1 MKIFFAVLVFL
12 SFTVIISCNNSIKP
26 INSEL
31 KIPEN
36 TLAPCPESPNCFRTT
51 QALKAAPETVQQAF
65 LKSLS
70 LNNAEKIEEV
80 NISDKKLINA
90 VFKIPIFGWLD
101 DVVIHVDS
109 NSSNADITF
118 VHIKSSSRE
127 GYYDLGV
134 NKRRV
139 NKILKHARK
148 EINKP

>member
-1 MKIFFAVLVFL
+1 MKIFFKVLVFL

-51 QALKAAPETVQQAF
+51 QTLKADPEAVQQA
-65 LKSLS
+65 LKKSLTS
-70 LNNAEKIEEV
+70 NNAEKIEEI
-80 NISDKKLINA
+80 NLSDKKELNA
-90 VFKIPIFGWLD
+90 VFKIPLFGWLD
-101 DVVIHVDS
+101 DVVINIDS
-109 NSSNADITF
+109 DTSNADITF

-139 NKILKHARK
+139 NKIIKHARK

>member
-139 NKILKHARK
+139 NKTPKILLFFLM
-148 EINKP
+148 I

>member
-1 MKIFFAVLVFL
+1 MRTFFIVLVLL
-12 SFTVIISCNNSIKP
+12 SFTVILNCNNSIKP
-26 INSEL
+26 INAEL

-36 TLAPCPESPNCFRTT
+36 TIAPCPESPNCFRTT
-51 QALKAAPETVQQAF
+51 QILKADPEAVQEA
-65 LKSLS
+65 LMKSLTT
-70 LNNAEKIEEV
+70 NNAFKIEEV
-80 NISDKKLINA
+80 NISDKKTINA

-109 NSSNADITF
+109 DSSNADITF

-139 NKILKHARK
+139 NKIIKHARK

>member
-1 MKIFFAVLVFL
+1 MKIFFIVLVLL
-12 SFTVIISCNNSIKP
+12 SFTVILNCNNSIKP

-36 TLAPCPESPNCFRTT
+36 TLPPCPESPNCFRTT
-51 QALKAAPETVQQAF
+51 QTLEAAPETVHEA
-65 LKSLS
+65 LKKSLS
-70 LNNAEKIEEV
+70 ANNAEKIEVV

-101 DVVIHVDS
+101 DLVIHVDS

-139 NKILKHARK
+139 NKIIKHARK
-148 EINKP
+148 EINKS

>member
-1 MKIFFAVLVFL
+1 MKIFFIVLVLL
-12 SFTVIISCNNSIKP
+12 SFTVILNCNNSIKP

-36 TLAPCPESPNCFRTT
+36 TLALCPESPNCFRTT
-51 QALKAAPETVQQAF
+51 QTLKAAPETVHEA
-65 LKSLS
+65 LKKSLTS
-70 LNNAEKIEEV
+70 HNAEKIAEL
-80 NISDKKLINA
+80 NISDKKVINA

-109 NSSNADITF
+109 NSSNTDITF

-139 NKILKHARK
+139 NKIIKHTRK
-148 EINKP
+148 EINKS